1 MDLQSILKALINS
14 RGMNYKDLGE
24 SIGEI
29 SPQGISN
36 HLNRQHSMSVATLI
50 KYLEAL
56 GCELAIRD
64 KDNGGLWVI
73 TTALAGKKG
82 V

>member
-24 SIGEI
+24 SLGEI
-29 SPQGISN
+29 SPQCISN
-36 HLNRQHSMSVATLI
+36 HLNRQHSMSVTTLI

-73 TTALAGKKG
+73 TTALTGKKG